1 MKNEI
6 VNNQDLRIGL
16 SIPPSGFKSYE
27 DASIY
32 VDSAIN
38 AGLDHLITADHVSF
52 RGGQGIDGLTL
63 VSWLAGLQ
71 PSLDVYVGVYLLALR
86 HPVAVARQI
95 STLCDL
101 SPGKLTFGV
110 GIGGEDRNEMKAVE
124 IDPATRGKRTDE
136 ALKILRSLL
145 DGETV
150 DYSGGFYSVP
160 SVSIRPTPSPP
171 VPITI
176 GGRSDAAIER
186 TGRLGDGWLASWC
199 SPERFQN
206 GVLKSQDVAEKC
218 GRADVQWRHGYQ
230 IWVGFGDTPKEGK
243 EVLGPAMERFY
254 GTSFS
259 FFEKYSPVGS
269 PSEIA
274 NWLKPFVESGA
285 KDLNI
290 APIASSPK
298 ETISGMAELRKILI
312 S

>member
-16 SIPPSGFKSYE
+16 SIPPSGFSSYE

-32 VDSAIN
+32 VESAIN

-52 RGGQGIDGLTL
+52 RDGQGVDGLTL

-150 DYSGGFYSVP
+150 DYSGEFYSVP

-206 GVLKSQDVAEKC
+206 GVLKSQDVAEEC
-218 GRADVQWRHGYQ
+218 GRTNVQWRHGYQ
-230 IWVGFGDTPKEGK
+230 IWIGFGDTPKEGK
-243 EVLGPAMERFY
+243 KVLGPAM
-254 GTSFS
+254 
-259 FFEKYSPVGS
+259 
-269 PSEIA
+269 
-274 NWLKPFVESGA
+274 
-285 KDLNI
+285 
-290 APIASSPK
+290 
-298 ETISGMAELRKILI
+298 
-312 S
+312 